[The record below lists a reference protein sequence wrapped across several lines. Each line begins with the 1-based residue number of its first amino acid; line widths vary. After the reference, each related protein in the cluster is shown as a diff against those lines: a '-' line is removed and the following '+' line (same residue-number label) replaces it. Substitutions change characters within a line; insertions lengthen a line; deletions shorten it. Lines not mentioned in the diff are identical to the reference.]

1 MIGSN
6 GWEFKEKDG
15 AGLFFEKDG
24 ERLVATTEMWGKI
37 TYLLT
42 FKASSKIF
50 RILLS

>member
-24 ERLVATTEMWGKI
+24 ERLVATTEMWGKH
-37 TYLLT
+37 YVLVNVQSK
-42 FKASSKIF
+42 FKD
-50 RILLS
+50 L